1 MTGIDSKLTD
11 MEIDAIGEISNMCM
25 GAAASTLST
34 ILSKK
39 VAITTPQ
46 VIDSNWPGLC
56 EEYGD
61 EFVCVYE

>member
-34 ILSKK
+34 ILGKN

-46 VIDSNWPGLC
+46 VMDSNGSGLC
-56 EEYGD
+56 E
-61 EFVCVYE
+61 